1 MKKQLSQLMPT
12 LVVLILILA
21 LTVTTYNISL
31 KQEEEECWNRLEIQ
45 VKL

>member
-31 KQEEEECWNRLEIQ
+31 KQ
-45 VKL
+45 